1 MGTFA
6 KVVLGVVVGGLVL
19 IVGCV
24 AVVGIGI
31 NQASDEIQESFD
43 ERSITMAEYESV
55 IMGETTAQEIVE
67 RFGEPTVREE
77 SLPEGSEDDPD
88 AELELQCLSYNR
100 KGELTSFR
108 FCFDD
113 GVVESKSGS

>member
-1 MGTFA
+1 MGTFT

-24 AVVGIGI
+24 AVVGIGLD
-31 NQASDEIQESFD
+31 QASDEMQEAFD
-43 ERSITMAEYESV
+43 ERSSTMAEYESV
-55 IMGETTAQEIVE
+55 IMGETTSQELVE
-67 RFGEPTVREE
+67 RFGEPSVIEE

-100 KGELTSFR
+100 MGERTEFR

-113 GVVESKSGS
+113 GFVESKSGS